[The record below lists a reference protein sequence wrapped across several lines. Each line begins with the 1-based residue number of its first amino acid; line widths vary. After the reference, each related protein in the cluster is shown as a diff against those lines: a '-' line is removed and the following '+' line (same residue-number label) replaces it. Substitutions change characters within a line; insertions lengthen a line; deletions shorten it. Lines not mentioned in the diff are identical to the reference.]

1 MVKRT
6 IKETIREYDEDGR
19 LMRET
24 VTETEEDDNS
34 VYFPYAQNPY
44 FIFPPAEKPSPWWST
59 EPTCTCNT
67 SEIKQ

>member
-6 IKETIREYDEDGR
+6 IKETIREYDEDGH
-19 LMRET
+19 LTRET
-24 VTETEEDDNS
+24 VTETTEDDDS
-34 VYFPYAQNPY
+34 VCPPYY
-44 FIFPPAEKPSPWWST
+44 IFPPASAPVIPQPWWS